1 MLDLL
6 AAFDTLDHTIMLDW
20 LRRMYGIDEQALK
33 WISSYL
39 DSRTQS
45 VHVNGSK
52 SQPKTMTFAMPQ
64 GSVLGAVFYVY
75 YSKPVGLIIRSHK
88 MEYHCYADDSQL
100 YIVINQANVNET
112 IHRVEN
118 CVSDIQTWMERNLL
132 KLNEDKTEIILF
144 SKKSM
149 ENLFG
154 NISLSFG
161 GSVIQPV
168 KKVKNLGCW
177 LDNTLSMDTHAQAIV
192 RSCYFQLRKI
202 QHIRQYLSDD
212 ALRTIIHS
220 LVISKLDYG
229 NALLAGAP
237 KTVTNKLQRVQHMAA
252 RVVAG
257 LRKRDHITD
266 TMCRLHWLPVRDR
279 IQFKVLLLTFK
290 ALNNLAPEYMS
301 ELLTI
306 YTPSR
311 SLRSTNQ
318 PTRLLVPRT
327 NRVTYSWCFYAIAPT
342 LWNNLPDNLK
352 KCTSVAMFKCML
364 KTFVP
369 QVLSLT

>member
-1 MLDLL
+1 M
-6 AAFDTLDHTIMLDW
+6 
-20 LRRMYGIDEQALK
+20 
-33 WISSYL
+33 
-39 DSRTQS
+39 
-45 VHVNGSK
+45 
-52 SQPKTMTFAMPQ
+52 
-64 GSVLGAVFYVY
+64 
-75 YSKPVGLIIRSHK
+75 
-88 MEYHCYADDSQL
+88 
-100 YIVINQANVNET
+100 
-112 IHRVEN
+112 
-118 CVSDIQTWMERNLL
+118 
-132 KLNEDKTEIILF
+132 
-144 SKKSM
+144 
-149 ENLFG
+149 
-154 NISLSFG
+154 
-161 GSVIQPV
+161 IQPV

-192 RSCYFQLRKI
+192 RLSYFQLRKI

-229 NALLAGAP
+229 NALLAGAH

-257 LRKRDHITD
+257 LRKTDHTTD

-279 IQFKVLLLTFK
+279 IQFKVLFLTFK
-290 ALNNLAPEYMS
+290 ALNNLAPEYIS

-311 SLRSTNQ
+311 SSRSTNQ

-327 NRVTYSWCFYAIAPT
+327 NRVTYSRCFYEIAPT

-352 KCTSVAMFKCML
+352 KCTSVATFKSML
-364 KTFVP
+364 KTYLFRR
-369 QVLSLT
+369 SHH